1 MSFGSKVIPDII
13 SFSRNKLCT
22 PPFFIVLEHVL
33 MKSYDVNTPK
43 AVFIQGV
50 TMSRSRAELVTSL
63 HCLQLLLMLQPVW
76 DTLVF
81 VYLLVFLRTSPLHF
95 RKSRIEEATGGSFAS
110 TFLPLAVERKCRG
123 QQRGVSERQGC
134 APGQRASLAADLGLD
149 NGNG

>member
-63 HCLQLLLMLQPVW
+63 HCLQLLLMLQPV
-76 DTLVF
+76 
-81 VYLLVFLRTSPLHF
+81 
-95 RKSRIEEATGGSFAS
+95 
-110 TFLPLAVERKCRG
+110 
-123 QQRGVSERQGC
+123 
-134 APGQRASLAADLGLD
+134 
-149 NGNG
+149 